1 MASKRQQNLV
11 SLKVEKERKEAEKG
25 PAWYYETYLVKVRK
39 EKKWCKKKERLGAF
53 ITLEPPGLG
62 KKVGEGK

>member
-39 EKKWCKKKERLGAF
+39 AKRRDLRSF
-53 ITLEPPGLG
+53 ITLGTPVLIF
-62 KKVGEGK
+62 